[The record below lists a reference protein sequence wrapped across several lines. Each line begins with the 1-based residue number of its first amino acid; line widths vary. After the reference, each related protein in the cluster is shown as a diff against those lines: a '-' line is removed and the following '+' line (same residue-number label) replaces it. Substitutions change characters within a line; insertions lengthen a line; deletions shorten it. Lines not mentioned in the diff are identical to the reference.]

1 MVSRR
6 QEGEKKKR
14 QRRILKV
21 EEKIAFYDFVGK

>member
-6 QEGEKKKR
+6 QEGEKKR

-21 EEKIAFYDFVGK
+21 DEKIAFYDFVGK